1 MADHAILA
9 VMKWTRVPKA
19 HHISRR
25 QWLQGFALLLVS
37 VFLLQ
42 TLAWARMPLMTSAT
56 AGAET
61 ELWAICTANGIQYRQ
76 ADGNPL
82 APALPGHAAH
92 CDLCVL
98 AQGLSTAPANAA
110 ARHTEHA
117 SLAMPV
123 PVLSVPAGPIN
134 SPQQARAPP
143 LV

>member
-1 MADHAILA
+1 
-9 VMKWTRVPKA
+9 MKWTRVPTV
-19 HHISRR
+19 HRLSRR

-42 TLAWARMPLMTSAT
+42 TLAWARMPLMASAT
-56 AGAET
+56 AGVEA
-61 ELWAICTANGIQYRQ
+61 ELWAICTTNGIQHAQ
-76 ADGNPL
+76 ADGSPL
-82 APALPGHAAH
+82 SPALPGHAAH

-98 AQGLSTAPANAA
+98 AQGLGTAPAITT
-110 ARHTEHA
+110 ARYTEHA

-123 PVLSVPAGPIN
+123 SALPTPAGPIN